1 MGHAGRVI
9 CTASVRIGLT
19 CARIEF
25 SCVGLRG
32 GLGAPPIAQC
42 WGLADVVCLL
52 VWVPCRGVCPSS
64 LEMSYGVFVK
74 VLLRAP
80 QSADVMR
87 VL

>member
-52 VWVPCRGVCPSS
+52 VWVPCV
-64 LEMSYGVFVK
+64 VFA
-74 VLLRAP
+74 LLRWKCP
-80 QSADVMR
+80 MVS
-87 VL
+87 L